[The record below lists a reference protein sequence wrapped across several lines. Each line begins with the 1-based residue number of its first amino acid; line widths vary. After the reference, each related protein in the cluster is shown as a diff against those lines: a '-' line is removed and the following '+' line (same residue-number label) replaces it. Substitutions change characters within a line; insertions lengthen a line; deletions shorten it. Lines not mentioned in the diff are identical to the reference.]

1 MRSATVA
8 GAGLRESSGASPG
21 GEGKC
26 RGREYLRI
34 IYGPEYTLPEHLE
47 RLRERRLSLKRSLA
61 LCEFALGIE
70 GLEQFVQ
77 REPLSRVHECVFGV
91 VALESEPVDP
101 RLYQAGPMTTRVRF
115 RRPDSMTCR
124 STRRSITW
132 SCCGVGSRRFLRR
145 LRSRSWQREVISERL
160 RDLETDRNSG
170 DSRRSFRSVF
180 EEG

>member
-1 MRSATVA
+1 M
-8 GAGLRESSGASPG
+8 
-21 GEGKC
+21 KC

-115 RRPDSMTCR
+115 PPPGFDDLSVDEKIDYLELLWSRIAAIPETLAVPELATRGDLGTLARPGNR
-124 STRRSITW
+124 P
-132 SCCGVGSRRFLRR
+132 
-145 LRSRSWQREVISERL
+145 E
-160 RDLETDRNSG
+160 
-170 DSRRSFRSVF
+170 
-180 EEG
+180 